1 MYEVT
6 KVKDEITP
14 EGIRVIYAN
23 TCREVCSQQV
33 AVAVKDGVILEAAFA
48 GGCSGNTQGICKLV
62 VGMKIEDAVS
72 RLEGIRCGSKE
83 TSCPNQLARV
93 LKFFQ

>member
-83 TSCPNQLARV
+83 TSCPDQLARV